1 MSTRNLFG
9 ILATG
14 ALLSGLLS
22 ASAAAA
28 DPPVAAKS
36 PAQPLM
42 QRDLPDMPGKE
53 VLMLTVTSPPGGVS
67 APHRH
72 NAEVFVYMLEGS
84 ITMQVDGQA
93 PVTLTPGQTFHEG
106 PTDIHRQAANTSK
119 TEPAKFLV
127 FIIKDKGKP
136 VTVPVPD
143 LHH

>member
-1 MSTRNLFG
+1 MSTHNLFG

-22 ASAAAA
+22 ASAATA

-42 QRDLPDMPGKE
+42 RRDLPDMPGKE
-53 VLMLTVTSPPGGVS
+53 VIMLTVTSPPGGVS